1 VQEKLENVIYIEIQ
15 DALFSSLP
23 FPGKF
28 PPLFSISAILL
39 SAYIGLQVSVRFLLK
54 FKIQVRQ
61 TFFFLKFRCKD
72 EQSKHLIVLNYFD
85 SYLALE
91 NYLICAKFIQHRK

>member
-1 VQEKLENVIYIEIQ
+1 MQEKLENVIYIEIQ

-39 SAYIGLQVSVRFLLK
+39 SAYIGLQVSIRFLSK
-54 FKIQVRQ
+54 CE
-61 TFFFLKFRCKD
+61 TFPLH
-72 EQSKHLIVLNYFD
+72 SAMLPG
-85 SYLALE
+85 YL
-91 NYLICAKFIQHRK
+91 F

>member
-1 VQEKLENVIYIEIQ
+1 MFGNRMGFLTCFWRFFSDVKIRIQIGKKILGFRNMQEKLENVIYIEIQ

-39 SAYIGLQVSVRFLLK
+39 SAYIGLQVSIRFLSK

-61 TFFFLKFRCKD
+61 NISFL
-72 EQSKHLIVLNYFD
+72 
-85 SYLALE
+85 
-91 NYLICAKFIQHRK
+91 

>member
-1 VQEKLENVIYIEIQ
+1 MQEKLENVIYIEIQ

-39 SAYIGLQVSVRFLLK
+39 SAYIGLQVSIRFLLK
-54 FKIQVRQ
+54 FKFQVRGVGIGPL
-61 TFFFLKFRCKD
+61 LKIVAVNN
-72 EQSKHLIVLNYFD
+72 HLELFCFKSSIGKLFI
-85 SYLALE
+85 L
-91 NYLICAKFIQHRK
+91 CAKYIQHRK